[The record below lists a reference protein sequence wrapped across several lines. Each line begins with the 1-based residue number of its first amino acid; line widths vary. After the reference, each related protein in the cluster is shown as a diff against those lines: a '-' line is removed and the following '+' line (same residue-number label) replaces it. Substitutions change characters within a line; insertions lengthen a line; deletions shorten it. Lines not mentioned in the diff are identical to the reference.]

1 MINLMTQFIKIMH
14 YVFKKFIFYIYDQF
28 FNDIKMK
35 ELKINYNE
43 KKALLS
49 I

>member
-1 MINLMTQFIKIMH
+1 MNSITQFVKIMH
-14 YVFKKFIFYIYDQF
+14 HVFKKLTFHIYNQF

-43 KKALLS
+43 KKVLLS

>member
-1 MINLMTQFIKIMH
+1 MH
-14 YVFKKFIFYIYDQF
+14 HMFKKFIFHICDQF

-35 ELKINYNE
+35 KLKTDY
-43 KKALLS
+43 KKVETLFS